1 MISSQG
7 LPSAFR
13 TATGAETP
21 SHCRQA
27 NALLAGDCRTLPRLH
42 REGMTVA
49 AALQHEGM
57 PVKQTILNW
66 TKAHPEFRREY
77 DAASRSAISFGWTS
91 ASILQMVRS
100 RREGA
105 VEKPASIPAGSSLPR
120 RQMEPLVGGMT
131 TPMSRPRTGSTSIQ
145 FTTSSVNGNLRHGG
159 EAVKVLI
166 DPRVGN
172 H

>member
-1 MISSQG
+1 VRSG
-7 LPSAFR
+7 
-13 TATGAETP
+13 
-21 SHCRQA
+21 
-27 NALLAGDCRTLPRLH
+27 PRLVPKP
-42 REGMTVA
+42 RRTVGRPTLYSPEIAERFLGYIFEGMTVA